1 MAVNNQLEEGL
12 ESFTCTKTWIDWS
25 FTERMTRVM
34 SRAFHKIQM
43 QPLEPSASKRQTL
56 SKPREELIESALWLE
71 MRVSKIM
78 AMEGRWEQTISVK
91 FLQKFG
97 LPAPVQFQTSIFIE
111 RKLKGLVMWAW
122 PVIHFVCRGAKRL
135 RGCVFRVQ
143 SEAEGYEIHW
153 GVQHGVGGKSEAEYT
168 VLYWYDCHSFLPL
181 HEGKENNCWKKTV
194 EFFTSIM
201 VPPPPYSSKHN

>member
-1 MAVNNQLEEGL
+1 MTVNNQLEEGL

-135 RGCVFRVQ
+135 RGCVFRVRRKVMRSIGVFSMVLVESLKQ
-143 SEAEGYEIHW
+143 STLCCIDMIVTASSLSMKGRRI
-153 GVQHGVGGKSEAEYT
+153 
-168 VLYWYDCHSFLPL
+168 
-181 HEGKENNCWKKTV
+181 TV
-194 EFFTSIM
+194 ERKLLNFL
-201 VPPPPYSSKHN
+201 HL